1 MFSLWGRSEISTRR
15 MIWLGHRSL
24 YGVAV
29 KPKPNS
35 YKLWQYV
42 CICSAVLWTPSF
54 EYQCVKKP
62 FVLRSLMP
70 FIMRGGLSNL
80 LLKHQ
85 NRLFI
90 SFQSKPPNTFV
101 NHFDDLSGWSHCLL
115 KCSVEPS
122 NLFSLLCILEINCPA
137 NRSFT
142 YILSAES
149 KILMDPVGT
158 FYIEMSLVPLPQ
170 LYLMSRGSW
179 GGFECDLW
187 RRVKEHNKIKAR
199 WKLKENDC
207 HTVAISLWEPMAVIT
222 RILPSHRHLCVSL
235 SKWRQEISFLIIP
248 RRTLQFNGNHYQCW
262 GAGQESLFK
271 EPPQID

>member
-70 FIMRGGLSNL
+70 FIMRGRLSNL

-90 SFQSKPPNTFV
+90 SVQSKPPNTFV

-122 NLFSLLCILEINCPA
+122 NLFALLCILEINCH
-137 NRSFT
+137 
-142 YILSAES
+142 
-149 KILMDPVGT
+149 
-158 FYIEMSLVPLPQ
+158 LP
-170 LYLMSRGSW
+170 
-179 GGFECDLW
+179 
-187 RRVKEHNKIKAR
+187 
-199 WKLKENDC
+199 
-207 HTVAISLWEPMAVIT
+207 AISRKQDLNGSCWHLLYWNEPGSTSPA
-222 RILPSHRHLCVSL
+222 
-235 SKWRQEISFLIIP
+235 IP
-248 RRTLQFNGNHYQCW
+248 YV
-262 GAGQESLFK
+262 
-271 EPPQID
+271 

>member
-1 MFSLWGRSEISTRR
+1 
-15 MIWLGHRSL
+15 
-24 YGVAV
+24 
-29 KPKPNS
+29 
-35 YKLWQYV
+35 
-42 CICSAVLWTPSF
+42 
-54 EYQCVKKP
+54 
-62 FVLRSLMP
+62 
-70 FIMRGGLSNL
+70 MRL
-80 LLKHQ
+80 
-85 NRLFI
+85 
-90 SFQSKPPNTFV
+90 PPNAFV

-122 NLFSLLCILEINCPA
+122 NLFALLCILEINCPA

-142 YILSAES
+142 FILSAES
-149 KILMDPVGT
+149 KILKDPVGT

-262 GAGQESLFK
+262 GAGQESLSK

>member
-1 MFSLWGRSEISTRR
+1 
-15 MIWLGHRSL
+15 
-24 YGVAV
+24 
-29 KPKPNS
+29 
-35 YKLWQYV
+35 
-42 CICSAVLWTPSF
+42 
-54 EYQCVKKP
+54 
-62 FVLRSLMP
+62 MP
-70 FIMRGGLSNL
+70 FIMRGEGLSNL
-80 LLKHQ
+80 LLKHHD
-85 NRLFI
+85 RLFI
-90 SFQSKPPNTFV
+90 SVQSKPPNTF
-101 NHFDDLSGWSHCLL
+101 FESFWWSEWLKPLL
-115 KCSVEPS
+115 TQVFSRTLEPFR
-122 NLFSLLCILEINCPA
+122 LTLCTIEDNCPA
-137 NRSFT
+137 NRS
-142 YILSAES
+142 ES
-149 KILMDPVGT
+149 KIWMDPVGT
-158 FYIEMSLVPLPQ
+158 FYIEMSLVPLSQ

-262 GAGQESLFK
+262 GTGQESLSK